1 MRFPDLGCVDVGPW
15 TVMEHPR
22 VSIVFPVFVYRE
34 DLPAAR
40 PDLIIIIAPA
50 QLPGKGKSEYRGRAV
65 IG

>member
-15 TVMEHPR
+15 AVMEHPM
-22 VSIVFPVFVYRE
+22 VSIVFPVFVYA
-34 DLPAAR
+34 DLPAR

-50 QLPGKGKSEYRGRAV
+50 QLPGKGKSEHRGRAG